1 MVSYDCELCD
11 YTTNIKPHHI
21 RHRETNKHI
30 DNMIKYG
37 NEEEKLLGLKKKNT
51 KEHKKNTKSK
61 LKEHKKNT
69 KEHKKNTKEH
79 KKNTK
84 DHKKNTKEHKKNT
97 KNIFNLEE
105 SNTNERISCDYCDK
119 DFKTRH
125 IMLRHARQYCKIK
138 KDIEKEEQLY
148 KDLIETQSQQIS
160 KLIEKVGNKTTINAN
175 IQNIQNNTNNNIELN
190 YYGKED
196 LSMLTDKVKNKMIKG
211 PFTMIP
217 RAMKMIYFS
226 KKYPENRTLKLIN
239 RKENILQIHKK
250 NGWEYVNKDE
260 IINEIIDN
268 TNYEIDIHYDNTPEQ
283 FSNFVNKTYK
293 RFRELYDS
301 QDTKLWMKIKKDV
314 DLILWN
320 NM

>member
-1 MVSYDCELCD
+1 
-11 YTTNIKPHHI
+11 
-21 RHRETNKHI
+21 
-30 DNMIKYG
+30 MIKYG

-51 KEHKKNTKSK
+51 KEHKKNTK
-61 LKEHKKNT
+61 
-69 KEHKKNTKEH
+69 
-79 KKNTK
+79 
-84 DHKKNTKEHKKNT
+84 
-97 KNIFNLEE
+97 NIFNLEE
-105 SNTNERISCDYCDK
+105 SNTNERIPCDYCDK

-125 IMLRHARQYCKIK
+125 IMLRHTRQYCKMK

-175 IQNIQNNTNNNIELN
+175 IQNIQNNTNNNNNNIQLN
-190 YYGKED
+190 YYGNED

-226 KKYPENRTLKLIN
+226 KKYPENRTLKLVN

-268 TNYEIDIHYDNTPEQ
+268 TNYEIDIHYDNTPNTTEQ

>member
-21 RHRETNKHI
+21 RHLETNKHI

-51 KEHKKNTKSK
+51 KEHKKNTKF
-61 LKEHKKNT
+61 NT
-69 KEHKKNTKEH
+69 KE
-79 KKNTK
+79 
-84 DHKKNTKEHKKNT
+84 HKKNTKEHKKNT

-105 SNTNERISCDYCDK
+105 SNTNERIPCDYCDK

-125 IMLRHARQYCKIK
+125 IMLRHSRQYCKIK

-175 IQNIQNNTNNNIELN
+175 IQNIQNNTNNNNIELN

-268 TNYEIDIHYDNTPEQ
+268 TNYEIDIHYDNTPNTTEQ

>member
-1 MVSYDCELCD
+1 MVTYDCDLCD
-11 YTTNIKPHHI
+11 YLTKQRNDYK
-21 RHRETNKHI
+21 RHQETNKHI

-69 KEHKKNTKEH
+69 KEHKKNTK
-79 KKNTK
+79 
-84 DHKKNTKEHKKNT
+84 
-97 KNIFNLEE
+97 NIFNLEE
-105 SNTNERISCDYCDK
+105 SNTNERIPCDYCDK

-125 IMLRHARQYCKIK
+125 IMLRHARQYCKVK

-175 IQNIQNNTNNNIELN
+175 IQNIQNNTNNNNIELN

>member
-1 MVSYDCELCD
+1 MVTYDCDLCD
-11 YTTNIKPHHI
+11 YLSKQRNDYN
-21 RHRETNKHI
+21 RHQNSNKHI

-51 KEHKKNTKSK
+51 KEHKKNTKF
-61 LKEHKKNT
+61 NT

-79 KKNTK
+79 KKNT
-84 DHKKNTKEHKKNT
+84 N
-97 KNIFNLEE
+97 NIFNLEE
-105 SNTNERISCDYCDK
+105 SKTNERIPCDYCDK

-125 IMLRHARQYCKIK
+125 IMLRHTRSYCKVK
-138 KDIEKEEQLY
+138 KNIEKEEQLY

-160 KLIEKVGNKTTINAN
+160 KLIDKVGNKTTINAN
-175 IQNIQNNTNNNIELN
+175 IQNIQNNTNNNNIQLN

-196 LSMLTDKVKNKMIKG
+196 LSMLTDNVKNKMIKG

-226 KKYPENRTLKLIN
+226 KKYPENRTLKLVN

-268 TNYEIDIHYDNTPEQ
+268 TNYEIDIHYEQ
-283 FSNFVNKTYK
+283 QNN
-293 RFRELYDS
+293 S
-301 QDTKLWMKIKKDV
+301 QILLIKHIKGLENYTILKI
-314 DLILWN
+314 LN
-320 NM
+320 YG